1 MSDPTDS
8 GNCPVPLPPEQGNNQ
23 NILRDKIA
31 IIQQSHIFCVIE
43 CSCGLQFE
51 RKHRKDWRIA
61 DDDWRTAVEWQWAQ
75 HVADAVIE
83 ELGLHRESQFTG
95 DDGSDI
101 NVSEWDR
108 ERMKTPS
115 AGWRSRYCT
124 RWTVDE

>member
-1 MSDPTDS
+1 MSD
-8 GNCPVPLPPEQGNNQ
+8 N
-23 NILRDKIA
+23 LRY
-31 IIQQSHIFCVIE
+31 
-43 CSCGLQFE
+43 
-51 RKHRKDWRIA
+51 RIA
-61 DDDWRTAVEWQWAQ
+61 AAIESIRIQRDGDSAWM
-75 HVADAVIE
+75 ADAVIE

-115 AGWRSRYCT
+115 AGWKSRYCT